1 MRSDEFLEDPAPDWA
16 SQVVA
21 SAVAPAPAGCIT
33 FADAA
38 ACAAAQRA
46 LAENSLESRLWYGRG
61 MHHQPCFAALARDA
75 ALPCT
80 DRRAPA
86 VLGLPMA
93 PDPWERDAS
102 RVVSQVAA
110 ALACD
115 SVSD

>member
-1 MRSDEFLEDPAPDWA
+1 MRSDEFLEDPAPDLA
-16 SQVVA
+16 IQVVA
-21 SAVAPAPAGCIT
+21 SAVPPAPAVCIT

-46 LAENSLESRLWYGRG
+46 LAENCLESRLWYGWG
-61 MHHQPCFAALARDA
+61 MHHQPYFAALAWD

-80 DRRAPA
+80 DRLAPA

-93 PDPWERDAS
+93 PDLWERDAH

-110 ALACD
+110 ALDCD